1 MVWFLRWIVVWSVL
15 LRNSFLIFFSS
26 FVLISVWMPRKAW
39 NLKRIWGL
47 TVFSF
52 RISRFVWQ
60 RKRDCLVS
68 FSSWEAR
75 GFYFLFF
82 YVIVV
87 CDWASLVFV
96 LGFMVPILLICDL
109 HGFLRFWFGVASVLP
124 PLPLVYYWGRSGGLE
139 ENGNLT
145 SMWLSGGL
153 FFPGHKHEAL

>member
-1 MVWFLRWIVVWSVL
+1 MVWFFRWIVVWSVL
-15 LRNSFLIFFSS
+15 QRNSFLIFFLLL
-26 FVLISVWMPRKAW
+26 FWFRFGCREKRGTWRGFEVWLFLVLEFQD
-39 NLKRIWGL
+39 LFG
-47 TVFSF
+47 
-52 RISRFVWQ
+52 Q

-75 GFYFLFF
+75 GFFF

-124 PLPLVYYWGRSGGLE
+124 PLPLVCYWGRSGGTWRKWE
-139 ENGNLT
+139 FDFYVVVWR
-145 SMWLSGGL
+145 S
-153 FFPGHKHEAL
+153 FFSRSQAWSVVDL